1 MNTQNDF
8 LDNVVDDEF
17 DVDSAGTLNA
27 EMCSSLQSDTEKMC
41 SSLRGDTCGDY
52 CGTTKARY
60 VEVLEFTHFVTM
72 FEFDGGGHFRGN
84 KHLITKINCSVV
96 LDLGWGNTQED
107 LYTIEDRPKGES

>member
-41 SSLRGDTCGDY
+41 SSLRGDTCGD
-52 CGTTKARY
+52 CGVDTKERY
-60 VEVLEFTHFVTM
+60 LEILEFTHFVT
-72 FEFDGGGHFRGN
+72 FFSFN
-84 KHLITKINCSVV
+84 KIGENHKEKILVKKVTVV
-96 LDLGWGNTQED
+96 VALDLGTGNTKNPD
-107 LYTIEDRPKGES
+107 NESE

>member
-41 SSLRGDTCGDY
+41 SSLRGDTRGD
-52 CGTTKARY
+52 GS
-60 VEVLEFTHFVTM
+60 
-72 FEFDGGGHFRGN
+72 FDV
-84 KHLITKINCSVV
+84 KS
-96 LDLGWGNTQED
+96 E
-107 LYTIEDRPKGES
+107 P

>member
-41 SSLRGDTCGDY
+41 SSLRGDT
-52 CGTTKARY
+52 R
-60 VEVLEFTHFVTM
+60 
-72 FEFDGGGHFRGN
+72 
-84 KHLITKINCSVV
+84 
-96 LDLGWGNTQED
+96 
-107 LYTIEDRPKGES
+107 